1 MNLVE
6 RAKNICLTPATEW
19 PVISGES
26 IPNATVITSYVV
38 PLAAVSAVAG
48 FVGGSVIGRTLP
60 FIGTYRVPF
69 ATGLGVAVFTVIMAV
84 LGVYLVGIIIDA
96 LAPTFGA
103 QKNSAQAFKVAAYSF
118 TPAWIGGVFQ
128 VLPVLGILALLGALY
143 GIYLLYLGLPRLMR
157 CPDDK
162 AIGYTAVVVICAIVV
177 SAVVGTVVGTVT
189 GMGMM
194 GAGLMSG
201 AALGGAG
208 GPTASADPNSTLGRL
223 EQFGRAMENSAK
235 KAEAAAN
242 SGDTA
247 GAASAAAEGLGA
259 LLGGGNRLEPID
271 VAQLKPFVPET
282 FAGLAR
288 RSSEA
293 EKTSFGLTITRAEG
307 QYGDGCEKDV
317 TLEVID
323 TGGLG
328 GLMGLAGWMNV
339 QTERET
345 DDGVERTRKEGGRM
359 VHERSSKSGSNEF
372 SVVVGERFLVNTRG
386 RGVDLDTLKSGVAAL
401 DLGALEAM
409 KGMAG
414 AK

>member
-19 PVISGES
+19 PIISGES
-26 IPNATVITSYVV
+26 IPNATVITSYVA
-38 PLAAVSAVAG
+38 PLAAVSALAG
-48 FVGGSVIGRTLP
+48 FVGGSVVGRTLP
-60 FIGTYRVPF
+60 FIGTYRVPLV
-69 ATGLGVAVFTVIMAV
+69 TGLGVAAFTVIMAV
-84 LGVYLVGIIIDA
+84 LGVYLVSLIITA

-103 QKNSAQAFKVAAYSF
+103 QKDGVQAFKVAAYSF
-118 TPAWIGGVFQ
+118 TPAWIGGFFQ

-177 SAVVGTVVGTVT
+177 FVVVGAVVGTVT
-189 GMGMM
+189 GLGMM
-194 GAGLMSG
+194 GAGMMTG
-201 AALGGAG
+201 GALGGGSASS
-208 GPTASADPNSTLGRL
+208 ASADPDSTLGRL
-223 EQFGRAMENSAK
+223 EQFGRAMEESAR
-235 KAEAAAN
+235 KAEAAAGR
-242 SGDTA
+242 GDTA

-259 LLGGGNRLEPID
+259 LLGGGNRIEPVD
-271 VAQLKPFVPET
+271 VAQLRPFVPET

-293 EKTSFGLTITRAEG
+293 AKTSFGLTVSRAEG
-307 QYGDGCEKDV
+307 QYGDGGDRDV
-317 TLEVID
+317 TLEIID

-339 QTERET
+339 QSERES
-345 DDGVERTRKEGGRM
+345 DDGFERTRKENGRM
-359 VHERSSKSGSNEF
+359 VHEKSSKSGSNEF
-372 SVVVGERFLVNTRG
+372 SVVVADRFLVNTRG

-401 DLGALEAM
+401 NLGALEDM
-409 KGMAG
+409 KGTAG
-414 AK
+414 SK

>member
-235 KAEAAAN
+235 KGRPRRTAVTRREPRARRPRAWALCSVAATASNPSTSRSSSRSCPKRSRVSRGAAARRRRRPSASPSRAPKVN
-242 SGDTA
+242 TA
-247 GAASAAAEGLGA
+247 TA
-259 LLGGGNRLEPID
+259 
-271 VAQLKPFVPET
+271 
-282 FAGLAR
+282 AR
-288 RSSEA
+288 R
-293 EKTSFGLTITRAEG
+293 TSR
-307 QYGDGCEKDV
+307 
-317 TLEVID
+317 
-323 TGGLG
+323 
-328 GLMGLAGWMNV
+328 W
-339 QTERET
+339 
-345 DDGVERTRKEGGRM
+345 
-359 VHERSSKSGSNEF
+359 RSS
-372 SVVVGERFLVNTRG
+372 TP
-386 RGVDLDTLKSGVAAL
+386 AAW
-401 DLGALEAM
+401 AA
-409 KGMAG
+409 
-414 AK
+414 